1 MNFNLNFSLDL
12 VNLALGKGNV
22 NTKLSSK
29 GGFEDLLASL
39 DMDNENTNVDQKNE
53 DCNLIASLIQNLFS
67 NLNILKEID
76 NSDVNLDLKKEEILK
91 LINDN
96 ILSINDKSNLNL
108 KTLDIDKMMKLNSD
122 EISNYIDLNFDFDK
136 FIKTDEL
143 ELPTDDEM
151 ILPKGLKLEDL
162 NLEKVSKKTDEL
174 TAKMAENINKQ
185 DGNSKDGIKKVDS
198 EIKSLKSYEELSVA
212 TNINKNNL
220 VDVNQKDTSKDE
232 GLSILE
238 NIADKNGTDL
248 SIINNKTFTQEL
260 ATSKNPPAV
269 TIRASNIGDDFI
281 KMVKYLKNNNIEEI
295 KVNINPKE
303 LGDMTIKLLKDSEA
317 TKVFIH
323 VGKEETFNMLNKNL
337 NDINRHLS
345 DLGIKAKDIVVEM
358 KSNDQNFFSDNLSQ
372 EFSRKEEQKKQK
384 RNSRSNGTA
393 VNSIEDIDE
402 EKIDES
408 NLNILA

>member
-1 MNFNLNFSLDL
+1 MNFNLNFSFDL
-12 VNLALGKGNV
+12 VNLALGKSNI

-67 NLNILKEID
+67 NLNKLKEMD
-76 NSDVNLDLKKEEILK
+76 NSDVNPDLKKEEILK
-91 LINDN
+91 SINDT
-96 ILSINDKSNLNL
+96 ILSINDKSNLSL
-108 KTLDIDKMMKLNSD
+108 KTLDIDKMMKLSND
-122 EISNYIDLNFDFDK
+122 EVSSYIDLNFNLDK
-136 FIKTDEL
+136 FTKNENLD
-143 ELPTDDEM
+143 LPTDGEL
-151 ILPKGLKLEDL
+151 ILPKGLNLDKL
-162 NLEKVSKKTDEL
+162 SKKAGEENTKL
-174 TAKMAENINKQ
+174 AENINEQ
-185 DGNSKDGIKKVDS
+185 DENPKDGIKKVDS
-198 EIKSLKSYEELSVA
+198 EIKSLKSYEELNVA

-220 VDVNQKDTSKDE
+220 VDVNQKDTRKDD

-317 TKVFIH
+317 TKIFIH

-337 NDINRHLS
+337 NDINRHLT

-384 RNSRSNGTA
+384 RNSRSNRTT

-402 EKIDES
+402 EKIEET

>member
-12 VNLALGKGNV
+12 VNLALGKNNL

-39 DMDNENTNVDQKNE
+39 DIDNTDTSLDQSNE

-67 NLNILKEID
+67 NLNKLNEMD
-76 NSDVNLDLKKEEILK
+76 NSDVHLGFKKEEVLK
-91 LINDN
+91 SINDI
-96 ILSINDKSNLNL
+96 ILSINNKSNLNL
-108 KTLDIDKMMKLNSD
+108 KTLDIDKMMKLNSE
-122 EISNYIDLNFDFDK
+122 EISNYIDLNFDLEK
-136 FIKTDEL
+136 IIKHDSVDM
-143 ELPTDDEM
+143 PNDDEI
-151 ILPKGLKLEDL
+151 ILPKNLNLDNL
-162 NLEKVSKKTDEL
+162 NLEKKSKKPDEV
-174 TAKMAENINKQ
+174 TAKMTENINKQ
-185 DGNSKDGIKKVDS
+185 DGNSKEEIKKVDR
-198 EIKSLKSYEELSVA
+198 EIKSLKSYEELNVA
-212 TNINKNNL
+212 TSVNKNNI

-238 NIADKNGTDL
+238 NIADKNGSDL
-248 SIINNKTFTQEL
+248 SIINNKTFIQES
-260 ATSKNPPAV
+260 AINKNPPAV

-358 KSNDQNFFSDNLSQ
+358 KSNDKNFFSDNLSQ

-393 VNSIEDIDE
+393 VSSIEDIDE

>member
-1 MNFNLNFSLDL
+1 MNFNLNFSFDL

-67 NLNILKEID
+67 NLNTLKEID

-162 NLEKVSKKTDEL
+162 NLEKVSKKTDES

-185 DGNSKDGIKKVDS
+185 DENSKDGIKKVDS

-220 VDVNQKDTSKDE
+220 VDVNQKDKNKDE

-248 SIINNKTFTQEL
+248 SIINNKTFIQES
-260 ATSKNPPAV
+260 AINKNPPAV

-384 RNSRSNGTA
+384 RNSRSNGTT

>member
-1 MNFNLNFSLDL
+1 MNFNLNFSFDL
-12 VNLALGKGNV
+12 VNLALGKSNI

-67 NLNILKEID
+67 NLNNLKETD
-76 NSDVNLDLKKEEILK
+76 NSDVSLDLKKEEILK

-96 ILSINDKSNLNL
+96 ILSMNDKSNLNL

-151 ILPKGLKLEDL
+151 TLPKGLKLEDL

-185 DGNSKDGIKKVDS
+185 DGNPKDGIKKVDS
-198 EIKSLKSYEELSVA
+198 EIKSLKSYEELNVA

-220 VDVNQKDTSKDE
+220 VDVNQKDTRKDD

-260 ATSKNPPAV
+260 ACLLYTSDA
-269 TIRASNIGDDFI
+269 ADDLYT
-281 KMVKYLKNNNIEEI
+281 V
-295 KVNINPKE
+295 
-303 LGDMTIKLLKDSEA
+303 
-317 TKVFIH
+317 
-323 VGKEETFNMLNKNL
+323 
-337 NDINRHLS
+337 
-345 DLGIKAKDIVVEM
+345 
-358 KSNDQNFFSDNLSQ
+358 
-372 EFSRKEEQKKQK
+372 
-384 RNSRSNGTA
+384 
-393 VNSIEDIDE
+393 
-402 EKIDES
+402 
-408 NLNILA
+408 